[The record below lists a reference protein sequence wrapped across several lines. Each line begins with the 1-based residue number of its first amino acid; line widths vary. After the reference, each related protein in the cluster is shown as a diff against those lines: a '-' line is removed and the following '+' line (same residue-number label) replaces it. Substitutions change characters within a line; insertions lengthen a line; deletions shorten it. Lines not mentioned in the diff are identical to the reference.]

1 MAPTARPRVAGELDS
16 ELHCRDPTRQQ
27 RRSSRGIANDP
38 MTVEVELA
46 GRIDG
51 IADAAG

>member
-1 MAPTARPRVAGELDS
+1 LEASSAQVIRDRLCHAGV
-16 ELHCRDPTRQQ
+16 P
-27 RRSSRGIANDP
+27 RGIANDP
-38 MTVEVELA
+38 MTVEVAMA

>member
-1 MAPTARPRVAGELDS
+1 MNRATNVLNSKP
-16 ELHCRDPTRQQ
+16 RDPRD
-27 RRSSRGIANDP
+27 SHPGAPPGMANDP
-38 MTVEVELA
+38 MTVEVAMA